1 MEEWKLLQARAKPSR
16 SQTAFQ
22 AVWMSGQNKA
32 LWGCDGGALLN
43 GESEHDQSWKRE
55 DKEGGEVANWGEKSN
70 RRQNYKVTE
79 SRIRKGLEA
88 RRIED
93 DLQKR

>member
-1 MEEWKLLQARAKPSR
+1 MERVSMTKVE
-16 SQTAFQ
+16 
-22 AVWMSGQNKA
+22 
-32 LWGCDGGALLN
+32 
-43 GESEHDQSWKRE
+43 RE
-55 DKEGGEVANWGEKSN
+55 TKDKEGGEVANWGEKNN